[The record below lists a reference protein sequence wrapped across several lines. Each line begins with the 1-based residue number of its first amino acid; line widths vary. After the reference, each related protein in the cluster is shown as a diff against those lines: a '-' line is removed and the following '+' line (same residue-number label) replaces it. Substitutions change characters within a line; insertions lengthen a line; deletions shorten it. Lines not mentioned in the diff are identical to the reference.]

1 MQNNIPIGIDISAV
15 LGNAICEAAVL
26 RAADAMVASGLT
38 KAGYSC
44 LMLGD
49 GVLSKKRKDNRLAY
63 DEAKFPSGIRALTDA
78 LLEKG
83 ITAGITLSAG
93 ATTENGVP
101 GSLDHEFDDAVTV
114 SDWGFSYVAYDV
126 VNLPRRIDP
135 LIVIRRMGAALRAA
149 DLNVTYAVYSDYPE
163 LHVRA
168 RSNGAFVYCRRTYGN
183 AAGIEVPA
191 PETYGYSGEYCRQS
205 LGNVSVDACTDA
217 MAVRRQ
223 LIAAAS
229 FTAPF
234 LVQCDPTSLSA
245 DVLVELKRANILDV
259 LRDSEG
265 RTARV
270 MAEGLWCKFLDGAEY
285 SLAFVN
291 GTDEAQTIPFY
302 AYDFGITWNAGYS
315 FEAEDLISGERVAFD
330 ASLEKKLSPGEAV
343 MYRLKLV

>member
-63 DEAKFPSGIRALTDA
+63 DEAKFPSGLRALTDA
-78 LLEKG
+78 LRERG

-93 ATTENGVP
+93 TATESGAP
-101 GSLDHEFDDAVTV
+101 GSLDHEYDDAETI
-114 SDWGFSYVAYDV
+114 SNWGFGYVAYDV
-126 VNLPRRIDP
+126 LSLPRKIDP
-135 LIVIRRMGAALRAA
+135 LTVIRRMGFALRAA
-149 DLNVTYAVYSDYPE
+149 DLNIVYAVYADYPE

-168 RSNGAFVYCRRTYGN
+168 RANGAFVYCRRTYRN
-183 AAGIEVPA
+183 ASGIEAPA
-191 PETYGYSGEYCRQS
+191 PETYGYSGELCRQS
-205 LGNVSVDACTDA
+205 LGNASVGMDTDV
-217 MAVRRQ
+217 MSVRRD
-223 LIAAAS
+223 LITVAS
-229 FTAPF
+229 FTSPF
-234 LVQCDPTSLSA
+234 FVECDPESLSA
-245 DVLVELKRANILDV
+245 DALVELKNTKILDV

-265 RTARV
+265 RSARV
-270 MAEGLWCKFLDGAEY
+270 MADGLYCKFLDGAEY

-291 GTDEAQTIPFY
+291 NTDERQTIPFY

-315 FEAEDLISGERVAFD
+315 FEAEDLTTGEKVSFD
-330 ASLEKKLSPGEAV
+330 ASFEKKLAPGEAV
-343 MYRLKLV
+343 MYRLRLV